1 MKVEDIEK
9 IKEDQQIGL
18 LIEVTG
24 DLRNEVNAMFE
35 KYCALH
41 AMMTRIEPLLVTI
54 IALMAVAL
62 ALIAVMVTGQL

>member
-1 MKVEDIEK
+1 MKAKDIEK

-24 DLRNEVNAMFE
+24 ELRNEVNAMFE
-35 KYCALH
+35 KYCTLH

-54 IALMAVAL
+54 IALMAVTL